1 MYLFPY
7 SFIHPTLLKKN
18 SADIISSGELVASQ
32 NCFMVVMGKFLTN
45 DQ

>member
-7 SFIHPTLLKKN
+7 SFIHPTLLKN
-18 SADIISSGELVASQ
+18 INIISSGEIVASQ
-32 NCFMVVMGKFLTN
+32 NCFMVEMGKFWTN